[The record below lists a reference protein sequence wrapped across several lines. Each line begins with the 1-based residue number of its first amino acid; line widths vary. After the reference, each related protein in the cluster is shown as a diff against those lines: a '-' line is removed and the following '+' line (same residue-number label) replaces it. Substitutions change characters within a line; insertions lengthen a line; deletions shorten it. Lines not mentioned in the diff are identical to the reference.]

1 MGFLPTFA
9 IFCPLLEKKVG
20 TKNRQ
25 IIYYFAQNR
34 PKMGVFGQNNILFGG
49 KIASVAKNPLFFFM
63 IIIINIINKKVLS
76 KKSGFL
82 ATSSFFG

>member
-1 MGFLPTFA
+1 
-9 IFCPLLEKKVG
+9 
-20 TKNRQ
+20 
-25 IIYYFAQNR
+25 
-34 PKMGVFGQNNILFGG
+34 MGVFGQNNILFEG
-49 KIASVAKNPLFFFM
+49 KNASVAKNPLFFFM

>member
-1 MGFLPTFA
+1 
-9 IFCPLLEKKVG
+9 
-20 TKNRQ
+20 
-25 IIYYFAQNR
+25 
-34 PKMGVFGQNNILFGG
+34 
-49 KIASVAKNPLFFFM
+49 M